1 AYIIFISTLGAQ
13 WLSRNVPLLLSHVL
27 ELVSHQKAT
36 QNPVEACCARR
47 CVSYILRATI
57 GEMLSE
63 KAQLEAAR
71 EICEVVKKLIKSVD
85 LALSDSNQETRFG
98 ATDISASQHVLVCA
112 LQELGDLIL
121 RLGTTVSPLLR
132 DSSAGVLD
140 TVISVALHPSLS
152 ARLASAWC
160 LRCLVVSMPSL
171 AAPLLDRC
179 AERLIALKS
188 SSEAVILSLAEDL
201 LCSASQNSCLSLH
214 RVHAGWLLIA
224 SLMTL
229 AMQSFI
235 LNCGELMT
243 EDILQRLLPPLP
255 CAVALLTR

>member
-132 DSSAGVLD
+132 DSSAGN
-140 TVISVALHPSLS
+140 TEPGR
-152 ARLASAWC
+152 RLTMLC
-160 LRCLVVSMPSL
+160 KP
-171 AAPLLDRC
+171 
-179 AERLIALKS
+179 EQ
-188 SSEAVILSLAEDL
+188 LSLL
-201 LCSASQNSCLSLH
+201 TS
-214 RVHAGWLLIA
+214 
-224 SLMTL
+224 T
-229 AMQSFI
+229 MQSFI